1 MPRRPAFLAAV
12 LVAAGLAQPAAAAPA
27 AAGSPAPAITAP
39 AITAKDGWFRYLLPQ
54 IPAAGFVTLANESDS
69 PAVLTGV
76 RSPACG
82 SAMLHRSLNHSGM
95 DMMIHVQSVT
105 IPAHGKFR
113 FSPGAYHIMCMKPH
127 MAVGQTAS
135 VTLTFAAAP
144 PLTVPFTV
152 YGADGRPASQ

>member
-12 LVAAGLAQPAAAAPA
+12 LVAAGLAQAA
-27 AAGSPAPAITAP
+27 AAGSPTPAIA
-39 AITAKDGWFRYLLPQ
+39 AKDGWFRYLLPQ
-54 IPAAGFVTLANESDS
+54 IPAAGFVTLTNESDS

-95 DMMIHVQSVT
+95 DMMIHVKSVT
-105 IPAHGKFR
+105 IPAHGTFR
-113 FSPGAYHIMCMKPH
+113 FSPGAYHIMCMKPR